1 MERDEPEP
9 LPAAAQQVDDQT
21 ALVSKPRKKGG
32 KGDLASAGFNIIN
45 SIIGSGIIGLPYSMK
60 EAGFP
65 LGVLLLFGV
74 AYITDYSIIL
84 LIKGGNLSSANTYQ
98 DLVRKTYGLVG
109 YLILSTL
116 QFLYPFIAMISYNII
131 TGDTLTKVFQRIPGV
146 GTDNV
151 LTDRH
156 FIILLTTIIFT
167 LPISLY
173 RDIAKLGK
181 VSLISLILTIV
192 ILIVVMVRTV
202 TFSPQVPKSENAWIF
217 AKSNAVQAVGVMSF
231 AFICNHNSFLIYG
244 SLEEPTLKNWSRV
257 THVSVSLA
265 VIISVVFATCGYM
278 TFTGYTEGD
287 LFENYCRDDSL
298 ATFGR
303 FCYGVTVILTFPLEC
318 FVTREVIANVFFHG
332 NLSTIFHIVVTVV
345 IIAVATG
352 VSLVYDCLGIVLEL
366 NGVLSATPLVFIIP
380 SACYLKLSK
389 ERWNHS
395 DNLISCLILAVGVLV
410 MTVGFVLT
418 VLHPQ
423 ECSHGKEMFY
433 CVSSNISSHNSTL
446 PPQAE
451 HQSAD

>member
-1 MERDEPEP
+1 MGRGETEQRPGGAPQIEAGDRT
-9 LPAAAQQVDDQT
+9 V
-21 ALVSKPRKKGG
+21 LVSKPWNKGRNG
-32 KGDLASAGFNIIN
+32 NLVSAGFNIIN

-84 LIKGGNLSSANTYQ
+84 LIRGGNLSSTNTYQ
-98 DLVRKTYGLVG
+98 ELVRKTYGFIG

-131 TGDTLTKVFQRIPGV
+131 TGDTLTKVFLRIPGV
-146 GTDNV
+146 GSENV

-156 FIILLTTIIFT
+156 FIILFTTIIFT
-167 LPISLY
+167 LPLSLY

-181 VSLISLILTIV
+181 VSLASLLLTIV
-192 ILIVVMVRTV
+192 ILVIVMVRTV
-202 TFSPQVPKSENAWIF
+202 TLGPQVPKSENAWIF
-217 AKSNAVQAVGVMSF
+217 AKSNAVQAIGVMSF
-231 AFICNHNSFLIYG
+231 
-244 SLEEPTLKNWSRV
+244 
-257 THVSVSLA
+257 
-265 VIISVVFATCGYM
+265 
-278 TFTGYTEGD
+278 GD
-287 LFENYCRDDSL
+287 IFENYCKNDNL

-332 NLSTIFHIVVTVV
+332 NLSTVLHSFVTVI

-352 VSLVYDCLGIVLEL
+352 ISLVYDCLGIVLEL

-380 SACYLKLSK
+380 TACYLRLSK
-389 ERWNHS
+389 ERWNYS

-418 VLHPQ
+418 ILHPQ

-433 CVSSNISSHNSTL
+433 CFASNVSLQNSTL
-446 PPQAE
+446 AP
-451 HQSAD
+451 

>member
-1 MERDEPEP
+1 MERGGPE
-9 LPAAAQQVDDQT
+9 LPAAAAPQIETDDQT
-21 ALVSKPRKKGG
+21 ALVSKLRNKGG
-32 KGDLASAGFNIIN
+32 KSNLASAGFNIIN

-84 LIKGGNLSSANTYQ
+84 LIKGGNLSNTNSYQ
-98 DLVRKTYGLVG
+98 ELVRKTYGFIG

-131 TGDTLTKVFQRIPGV
+131 TGDTLTKVFLRIPGV
-146 GTDNV
+146 GPDNI

-167 LPISLY
+167 LPLSLY

-192 ILIVVMVRTV
+192 ILVIVMVRTV
-202 TFSPQVPKSENAWIF
+202 TLGPQVPKSENAWIF

-231 AFICNHNSFLIYG
+231 AFICHHNSFLIYG
-244 SLEEPTLKNWSRV
+244 SLEEPTLNNWSRI

-265 VIISVVFATCGYM
+265 VVISVLFAACGYM

-287 LFENYCRDDSL
+287 IFENYCRDDNL

-332 NLSTIFHIVVTVV
+332 NLSTVFHIVVTVI

-380 SACYLKLSK
+380 TACYLKLSK

-395 DNLISCLILAVGVLV
+395 DNLISCLILVIGVLV

-418 VLHPQ
+418 LLHPQ

-433 CVSSNISSHNSTL
+433 CFSSNVSFHNSTL
-446 PPQAE
+446 PP
-451 HQSAD
+451 

>member
-1 MERDEPEP
+1 MERGGTEQPPTGAPQIET
-9 LPAAAQQVDDQT
+9 DDHT
-21 ALVSKPRKKGG
+21 ALVSKPRNKGG
-32 KGDLASAGFNIIN
+32 NGDLASAGFNIIN

-84 LIKGGNLSSANTYQ
+84 LIKGGNLSSTNTYQ
-98 DLVRKTYGLVG
+98 ELVRKTYGFLG

-116 QFLYPFIAMISYNII
+116 QFLYPFI
-131 TGDTLTKVFQRIPGV
+131 V
-146 GTDNV
+146 GSENV
-151 LTDRH
+151 LIDRR
-156 FIILLTTIIFT
+156 FIILFTTIIFT
-167 LPISLY
+167 LPLSLY

-181 VSLISLILTIV
+181 VSLVSLLLTVV
-192 ILIVVMVRTV
+192 ILVIVMVRT
-202 TFSPQVPKSENAWIF
+202 TTLGPQVPKSENAWIF
-217 AKSNAVQAVGVMSF
+217 AKSNAIQAIGVMSF
-231 AFICNHNSFLIYG
+231 AFICHHNSFLIYG
-244 SLEEPTLKNWSRV
+244 SLKEPTLNNWSRI
-257 THVSVSLA
+257 THVSVLLA
-265 VIISVVFATCGYM
+265 VVISVLFAACGYM

-287 LFENYCRDDSL
+287 IFENYCRDDNL

-332 NLSTIFHIVVTVV
+332 SLSTVFHIVVTVI

-352 VSLVYDCLGIVLEL
+352 VSLVYDCLGVVLEL

-380 SACYLKLSK
+380 TACYLRLSE

-418 VLHPQ
+418 ILHPQ

-433 CVSSNISSHNSTL
+433 CFANNVSSHNSTL
-446 PPQAE
+446 PP
-451 HQSAD
+451 

>member
-1 MERDEPEP
+1 
-9 LPAAAQQVDDQT
+9 
-21 ALVSKPRKKGG
+21 
-32 KGDLASAGFNIIN
+32 
-45 SIIGSGIIGLPYSMK
+45 MK

-84 LIKGGNLSSANTYQ
+84 LIKGGNLSSTNTYQ
-98 DLVRKTYGLVG
+98 ELVRKTYGLVG

-131 TGDTLTKVFQRIPGV
+131 TGDTITKVFQRIPGV
-146 GTDNV
+146 APDNV

-173 RDIAKLGK
+173 RDIAKLAK
-181 VSLISLILTIV
+181 ISLISLILTIV
-192 ILIVVMVRTV
+192 ILVIVMIRTV
-202 TFSPQVPKSENAWIF
+202 TLSPQVPKSENAWIF
-217 AKSNAVQAVGVMSF
+217 AKPNAVQAVGVMSF

-257 THVSVSLA
+257 THVSISLA
-265 VIISVVFATCGYM
+265 LVISVVFAACGYM

-287 LFENYCRDDSL
+287 VFENYCRDDNL

-303 FCYGVTVILTFPLEC
+303 FCYGVTVFLTFPLEC

-332 NLSTIFHIVVTVV
+332 NLSTVFHIAVTVV

-352 VSLVYDCLGIVLEL
+352 VSLMYDCLGIVLEL

-380 SACYLKLSK
+380 TACYLRLSK

-395 DNLISCLILAVGVLV
+395 DNLISSLILGVGVLV
-410 MTVGFVLT
+410 MTVGFVMT
-418 VLHPQ
+418 MLHPQ

-433 CVSSNISSHNSTL
+433 CFPSNVSFHNSTL
-446 PPQAE
+446 PP
-451 HQSAD
+451 

>member
-318 FVTREVIANVFFHG
+318 FVTRE
-332 NLSTIFHIVVTVV
+332 
-345 IIAVATG
+345 
-352 VSLVYDCLGIVLEL
+352 
-366 NGVLSATPLVFIIP
+366 GVLSATPLVFIIP

-446 PPQAE
+446 PPQVE

>member
-1 MERDEPEP
+1 VERD
-9 LPAAAQQVDDQT
+9 DQI
-21 ALVSKPRKKGG
+21 ALLSKPRNKGG
-32 KGDLASAGFNIIN
+32 NSDLASAGFNIVN
-45 SIIGSGIIGLPYSMK
+45 SIIGSGVIGLPYSMK

-65 LGVLLLFGV
+65 LGVLLLFVVG
-74 AYITDYSIIL
+74 YITDYSIIL
-84 LIKGGNLSSANTYQ
+84 LIKGGNLSSTKTYQ
-98 DLVRKTYGLVG
+98 DLVKKTYGLVG

-131 TGDTLTKVFQRIPGV
+131 TGDTITKVFQRIPGV
-146 GTDNV
+146 GLDNV

-181 VSLISLILTIV
+181 VNHNSNGNLLNV
-192 ILIVVMVRTV
+192 CFR
-202 TFSPQVPKSENAWIF
+202 PKSENAWIF
-217 AKSNAVQAVGVMSF
+217 AKSNAVQAIGVMSF
-231 AFICNHNSFLIYG
+231 AFICHHNSFLIYG
-244 SLEEPTLKNWSRV
+244 SLEEPTLKNWSQV
-257 THVSVSLA
+257 THMSVALA
-265 VIISVVFATCGYM
+265 LLISVVFAACGYM

-287 LFENYCRDDSL
+287 IFENYCRDDNL

-332 NLSTIFHIVVTVV
+332 NLSTVFHVVVTVV

-380 SACYLKLSK
+380 SACYLRLSK
-389 ERWNHS
+389 ERWSHP
-395 DNLISCLILAVGVLV
+395 DNLISCLILVLGVLV
-410 MTVGFVLT
+410 MAVGFVMT

-433 CVSSNISSHNSTL
+433 CSPSNVSLHNSTL
-446 PPQAE
+446 PP
-451 HQSAD
+451 

>member
-1 MERDEPEP
+1 
-9 LPAAAQQVDDQT
+9 
-21 ALVSKPRKKGG
+21 
-32 KGDLASAGFNIIN
+32 
-45 SIIGSGIIGLPYSMK
+45 MK

-65 LGVLLLFGV
+65 LGILLLFVV
-74 AYITDYSIIL
+74 ALITDYSIIL
-84 LIKGGNLSSANTYQ
+84 LIKGGNLSSTKTYQ
-98 DLVRKTYGLVG
+98 ELVKNTYGLVG
-109 YLILSTL
+109 YLILSVL

-146 GTDNV
+146 GVDNV

-181 VSLISLILTIV
+181 VSLLSLVLTIV
-192 ILIVVMVRTV
+192 ILVVVMVRAV

-217 AKSNAVQAVGVMSF
+217 AKPNAVQAVGVMSF
-231 AFICNHNSFLIYG
+231 
-244 SLEEPTLKNWSRV
+244 
-257 THVSVSLA
+257 
-265 VIISVVFATCGYM
+265 
-278 TFTGYTEGD
+278 GD
-287 LFENYCRDDSL
+287 IFENYCRDDNL

-332 NLSTIFHIVVTVV
+332 NLSTVFHIVVTVV

-352 VSLVYDCLGIVLEL
+352 VSLMYDCLGIVLEL

-380 SACYLKLSK
+380 SACYLRLSK
-389 ERWNHS
+389 ERWNHP
-395 DNLISCLILAVGVLV
+395 DNLISCLILVLGVLV
-410 MTVGFVLT
+410 MAVGFVMT
-418 VLHPQ
+418 VLYPQ

-433 CVSSNISSHNSTL
+433 CSPSNASLHNSTL
-446 PPQAE
+446 PP
-451 HQSAD
+451 

>member
-1 MERDEPEP
+1 
-9 LPAAAQQVDDQT
+9 LY
-21 ALVSKPRKKGG
+21 
-32 KGDLASAGFNIIN
+32 F
-45 SIIGSGIIGLPYSMK
+45 
-60 EAGFP
+60 
-65 LGVLLLFGV
+65 LL
-74 AYITDYSIIL
+74 
-84 LIKGGNLSSANTYQ
+84 
-98 DLVRKTYGLVG
+98 
-109 YLILSTL
+109 
-116 QFLYPFIAMISYNII
+116 AMISYNII

-146 GTDNV
+146 GPDNV
-151 LTDRH
+151 LTDRN
-156 FIILLTTIIFT
+156 FIILLTTIIFS
-167 LPISLY
+167 LPLSLY

-192 ILIVVMVRTV
+192 ILIIVIVRTV

-265 VIISVVFATCGYM
+265 VVISVVFAACGYM

-287 LFENYCRDDSL
+287 VFENYCRDDNL

-332 NLSTIFHIVVTVV
+332 NLSTVFHIVMTVV

-380 SACYLKLSK
+380 TACYLRLSK

-418 VLHPQ
+418 ILHPQ
-423 ECSHGKEMFY
+423 ECSHGREMFY
-433 CVSSNISSHNSTL
+433 CFPSNVSFHNSTL
-446 PPQAE
+446 PP
-451 HQSAD
+451 

>member
-1 MERDEPEP
+1 MERGGPEP
-9 LPAAAQQVDDQT
+9 PPAAAAHQVETDDQT
-21 ALVSKPRKKGG
+21 ALVSKPRNKGG
-32 KGDLASAGFNIIN
+32 NSDLASAGFNIIN

-65 LGVLLLFGV
+65 LGVLLLLGV
-74 AYITDYSIIL
+74 AFITDYSIIL
-84 LIKGGNLSSANTYQ
+84 LIKGGNLSSTNTYQ
-98 DLVRKTYGLVG
+98 ELVRKTYGLVG

-146 GTDNV
+146 APDNM

-156 FIILLTTIIFT
+156 LIILLTTIIFT
-167 LPISLY
+167 LPLSLY

-192 ILIVVMVRTV
+192 ILVIVMVRTV
-202 TFSPQVPKSENAWIF
+202 TLSPQVPKSENAWIF

-231 AFICNHNSFLIYG
+231 
-244 SLEEPTLKNWSRV
+244 
-257 THVSVSLA
+257 
-265 VIISVVFATCGYM
+265 
-278 TFTGYTEGD
+278 GD
-287 LFENYCRDDSL
+287 IFENYCRDDNL

-332 NLSTIFHIVVTVV
+332 NLSTVFHIIVTVV
-345 IIAVATG
+345 IVTVATG

-366 NGVLSATPLVFIIP
+366 NGVVSATPLVFIIP
-380 SACYLKLSK
+380 TACYLRLSK

-410 MTVGFVLT
+410 MTVGFVMTL
-418 VLHPQ
+418 LHPQ

-433 CVSSNISSHNSTL
+433 CFSSNVSFRNSTL
-446 PPQAE
+446 PP
-451 HQSAD
+451 

>member
-1 MERDEPEP
+1 
-9 LPAAAQQVDDQT
+9 
-21 ALVSKPRKKGG
+21 
-32 KGDLASAGFNIIN
+32 
-45 SIIGSGIIGLPYSMK
+45 MK

-84 LIKGGNLSSANTYQ
+84 LIKGGNLSSTNTYQ
-98 DLVRKTYGLVG
+98 ELVRKTYGLVG

-146 GTDNV
+146 GPDNV

-192 ILIVVMVRTV
+192 ILIIVMVRTV

-231 AFICNHNSFLIYG
+231 
-244 SLEEPTLKNWSRV
+244 
-257 THVSVSLA
+257 
-265 VIISVVFATCGYM
+265 
-278 TFTGYTEGD
+278 GD
-287 LFENYCRDDSL
+287 IFENYCRDDNL

-332 NLSTIFHIVVTVV
+332 NLSTVFHIVVTVV

-380 SACYLKLSK
+380 TACYLRLSK

-418 VLHPQ
+418 ILHPQ

-433 CVSSNISSHNSTL
+433 CFPSNVSFHNSTL
-446 PPQAE
+446 PP
-451 HQSAD
+451 

>member
-1 MERDEPEP
+1 
-9 LPAAAQQVDDQT
+9 
-21 ALVSKPRKKGG
+21 
-32 KGDLASAGFNIIN
+32 
-45 SIIGSGIIGLPYSMK
+45 MK

-65 LGVLLLFGV
+65 LGILLLFVV
-74 AYITDYSIIL
+74 ALITDYSIIL
-84 LIKGGNLSSANTYQ
+84 LIKGGNLSSTKTYQ
-98 DLVRKTYGLVG
+98 ELVKKTYGLVG
-109 YLILSTL
+109 YLILSVL

-146 GTDNV
+146 GVDNV

-181 VSLISLILTIV
+181 VSLLSLVLTIV
-192 ILIVVMVRTV
+192 ILVVVMVRAV

-217 AKSNAVQAVGVMSF
+217 AKPNAVQAVGVMSF
-231 AFICNHNSFLIYG
+231 
-244 SLEEPTLKNWSRV
+244 
-257 THVSVSLA
+257 
-265 VIISVVFATCGYM
+265 
-278 TFTGYTEGD
+278 GD
-287 LFENYCRDDSL
+287 IFENYCRDDNL

-332 NLSTIFHIVVTVV
+332 NLSTVFHVVVTVV

-352 VSLVYDCLGIVLEL
+352 VSLMYDCLGIVLEL

-380 SACYLKLSK
+380 SACYLRLSK
-389 ERWNHS
+389 ERWNHP
-395 DNLISCLILAVGVLV
+395 DNLISCLILVLGVLV
-410 MTVGFVLT
+410 MAVGFVMT

-433 CVSSNISSHNSTL
+433 CSPSNASLHNSTL
-446 PPQAE
+446 PP
-451 HQSAD
+451 

>member
-318 FVTREVIANVFFHG
+318 FVTRE
-332 NLSTIFHIVVTVV
+332 
-345 IIAVATG
+345 
-352 VSLVYDCLGIVLEL
+352 
-366 NGVLSATPLVFIIP
+366 GVLSATPLVFIIP